1 MVRTAFRVL
10 GLLAPMALSSMALAD
25 ATATVEK
32 SHLCCNNCVTG
43 VNKAVATVD
52 GAKATC
58 DQKAG
63 KITIT
68 AKDEASAQKAVD
80 ALFAAGYFG
89 KVTGATVKDDS
100 GAKAGKSNGA
110 TVSDIHNCCGKCT
123 TTINDTVKKVPG
135 ATAVVANKQ
144 TSFPVA
150 GDFEQTKLVQ
160 EFNDAGFHVK
170 VK

>member
-1 MVRTAFRVL
+1 MYRTALRVF
-10 GLLAPMALSSMALAD
+10 GLLAPMALSSIALAD

-32 SHLCCNNCVTG
+32 THLCCNNCVKG
-43 VNKAVATVD
+43 VNEAVAKVD

-58 DQKAG
+58 DQKGG

-80 ALFAAGYFG
+80 ALLAAGYFG

-100 GAKAGKSNGA
+100 GAKAGKVQTA
-110 TVSDIHNCCGKCT
+110 TVSDIHNCCNKCT
-123 TTINDTVKKVPG
+123 TSINDTIKKVPG
-135 ATAVVANKQ
+135 ASAVVASKA

-150 GDFEQTKLVQ
+150 GDFDETKLVQ